1 MRRPIHSTLLL
12 ALLAV
17 ATSAVA
23 GYFYP
28 WPEVEK
34 VSDKV
39 NQPVF
44 AGFETSQ
51 VRSIEITRFNSDR
64 QILERISVTRK
75 GEKWVLPNAANYNAN
90 NAAQIA
96 RAINSLIDRKV
107 LELISEEQQDHLKNG
122 VIDPDEFQSVESRGG
137 LGKKI
142 TLKDRNGQALASLI
156 IGSPLENSQ
165 EQSLYCVRIT
175 GQPQV
180 YSVQFDI
187 NALTTRF
194 QDWVDPNLMRLRTQ
208 EFPNGQPVKSVT
220 IDSYRIEP
228 TKLAEE
234 AVRVNL
240 YQAVLAPFEN
250 QIGLRELK
258 VPDGDAWKVIEP
270 NETQTRQLMTG
281 LNDLAVLTFGE
292 VRPKPQPLADALKST
307 TVPADPAIFQSMV
320 EMGIKQTG
328 NAGEPIHF
336 LSTSGQIMVR
346 TEARVNVTLH
356 IGNIT
361 GSAQAGAKLSR
372 MMMVFA
378 TVNNDELAKPELP
391 KNADESPLTEEQQKA
406 YQRELDAWL
415 ANMKAAEQFASE
427 LNLLHA
433 PWYYALNDEVYSR
446 LIPELSDL
454 PIATPP
460 ATTNVTPESSDQK

>member
-1 MRRPIHSTLLL
+1 MRSPIHSTLML

-17 ATSAVA
+17 VSTGVA

-34 VSDKV
+34 VNDKV

-64 QILERISVTRK
+64 QMLERILVSRK

-96 RAINSLIDRKV
+96 RAINSLVDRKV
-107 LELISEEQQDHLKNG
+107 LELISDEQQDHLKNG
-122 VIDPDEFQSVESRGG
+122 VVDPDEFQSVESRGG

-142 TLKDRNGQALASLI
+142 TLKDRNGQSLASLI
-156 IGSPLENSQ
+156 VGSPLENSK
-165 EQSLYCVRIT
+165 EQSLYCVRIA

-180 YSVQFDI
+180 YSVQFDV

-208 EFPNGQPVKSVT
+208 QSADGQSLSAVS
-220 IDSYRIEP
+220 INSFRFEP
-228 TKLAEE
+228 TRLAEE
-234 AVRVNL
+234 AGRADL
-240 YQAVLAPFEN
+240 YRAVFAPIEGK
-250 QIGLRELK
+250 IGLRELN
-258 VPDGDAWKVIEP
+258 VPDGDAWKSISP
-270 NETQTRQLMTG
+270 NEAQTRQLVTG
-281 LNDLAVLTFGE
+281 LNELAVLTFGE
-292 VRPKPQPLADALKST
+292 VRTKPQPLADALKST
-307 TVPADPAIFQSMV
+307 TVAGDPAIFESMI
-320 EMGIKQTG
+320 EMGIKQIG
-328 NAGEPIHF
+328 KKGEPVQF
-336 LSTSGQIMVR
+336 LSTGGQLTVSTSDRIKI
-346 TEARVNVTLH
+346 TLH

-361 GSAQAGAKLSR
+361 GSAQTGAKLSR
-372 MMMVFA
+372 MIMVFA
-378 TVNNDELAKPELP
+378 TVNTDELVKPELP

-406 YQRELDAWL
+406 YQRELDAWN
-415 ANMKAAEQFASE
+415 ANMKAAEKSAAE

-433 PWYYALNDEVYSR
+433 PWYYALADEVYSR

-454 PIATPP
+454 PVAALP
-460 ATTNVTPESSDQK
+460 AASTESPAKLEQ

>member
-1 MRRPIHSTLLL
+1 MMRRPIHSTLLL

-17 ATSAVA
+17 VTTGVA

-34 VSDKV
+34 VDDKV

-64 QILERISVTRK
+64 QMLERILVSRK

-96 RAINSLIDRKV
+96 RAINSLVDRKV
-107 LELISEEQQDHLKNG
+107 LELISDEQQDHLKNG
-122 VIDPDEFQSVESRGG
+122 VVDPDEFQAVESRGG
-137 LGKKI
+137 LGQKI
-142 TLKDRNGQALASLI
+142 TLKDRNGQSLASLI
-156 IGSPLENSQ
+156 VGSPLENSQ
-165 EQSLYCVRIT
+165 EQSLYCVRIA

-187 NALTTRF
+187 GALTTRF

-208 EFPNGQPVKSVT
+208 QFADGQSLNSVSVN
-220 IDSYRIEP
+220 SYRFEP
-228 TKLAEE
+228 AKLVEE
-234 AVRVNL
+234 VGRTDL
-240 YQAVLAPFEN
+240 YQALLAPIEGK
-250 QIGLRELK
+250 IALRELK
-258 VPDGDAWKVIEP
+258 IPDGDTWKSLTP
-270 NETQTRQLMTG
+270 NEAQTRQLMTG
-281 LNDLAVLTFGE
+281 LNELAVLTFGE
-292 VRPKPQPLADALKST
+292 VRPKPQPLADALKTT
-307 TVPADPAIFQSMV
+307 TVQGDTAIFESMI

-328 NAGEPIHF
+328 KSGEPVQF
-336 LSTSGQIMVR
+336 LSTSGQLTVR
-346 TEARVNVTLH
+346 TSARVNVTLH

-372 MMMVFA
+372 MMLVFA
-378 TVNNDELAKPELP
+378 TTNNDELIKPELP
-391 KNADESPLTEEQQKA
+391 KNADESPLTEDQQKA
-406 YQRELDAWL
+406 YQRELDSWT
-415 ANMKAAEQFASE
+415 ANLKAAEQSAAE
-427 LNLLHA
+427 LNLLHS
-433 PWYYALNDEVYSR
+433 PWYYALSDEVYSR

-454 PIATPP
+454 PV
-460 ATTNVTPESSDQK
+460 ATTPAAARSSSQELGQ